1 MQKRVV
7 VQNIFRFQRE
17 VLYETGGMLV
27 YVFHDVISEKEIK
40 LLKSKAELQ
49 VLLYTIA
56 YNISSF
62 V

>member
-1 MQKRVV
+1 
-7 VQNIFRFQRE
+7 
-17 VLYETGGMLV
+17 MLV